1 MVGYLPARD
10 VTIAALGNDDSFD
23 ARVVGRRLAA
33 IAIGAPYRDVAPVA
47 VAAETLQALTGQYRI
62 DEATVRT
69 LTVKD
74 GRLYAQRG
82 NGSILPLQVT
92 ADGRLH
98 FDPDE
103 LSYFVPVR
111 DASGR
116 VVRLDYYQDGE
127 EPAQPLPRV
136 TAQPPWSWRQSA
148 RRALTDTTTP
158 ASDEGPVA
166 MG

>member
-10 VTIAALGNDDSFD
+10 VTIVALGNDDSFD

-33 IAIGAPYRDVAPVA
+33 IAIGTPYPDVAPVA
-47 VAAETLQALTGQYRI
+47 VAAEALQALTGHYRI
-62 DEATVRT
+62 DDATVRT

-82 NGSILPLQVT
+82 NGNVLPLQVT

-111 DASGR
+111 DPSGR
-116 VVRLDYYQDGE
+116 VIRLDYYQDGE
-127 EPAQPLPRV
+127 GPAQPLLRV
-136 TAQPPWSWRQSA
+136 TVQP
-148 RRALTDTTTP
+148 
-158 ASDEGPVA
+158 
-166 MG
+166 

>member
-1 MVGYLPARD
+1 MVGHLPAHD
-10 VTIAALGNDDSFD
+10 VTIVVLGNDDSFD

-33 IAIGAPYRDVAPVA
+33 ISIGRPYPDVAPVA
-47 VAAETLQALTGQYRI
+47 VAADVLQALTGQYRI

-69 LTVKD
+69 LSMKD

-82 NGSILPLQVT
+82 NGAVLPLQVT
-92 ADGRLH
+92 AHGNLH

-111 DASGR
+111 DPSGR

-127 EPAQPLPRV
+127 GPAQPLPRV
-136 TAQPPWSWRQSA
+136 AAQPR
-148 RRALTDTTTP
+148 
-158 ASDEGPVA
+158 
-166 MG
+166 

>member
-1 MVGYLPARD
+1 M
-10 VTIAALGNDDSFD
+10 
-23 ARVVGRRLAA
+23 
-33 IAIGAPYRDVAPVA
+33 
-47 VAAETLQALTGQYRI
+47 
-62 DEATVRT
+62 RT

-82 NGSILPLQVT
+82 NGSVLPLQVT

-111 DASGR
+111 EPSGR

-127 EPAQPLPRV
+127 GPAQPLPRV
-136 TAQPPWSWRQSA
+136 TAQPRDPG
-148 RRALTDTTTP
+148 
-158 ASDEGPVA
+158 ASPLGVR
-166 MG
+166 